1 MKGLVYDMQ
10 IKFLESK
17 PKWFQYTIFGA
28 LSYLG
33 LTIIIYL
40 LAFIT
45 TPIGLRH
52 FFEQIIKIIIFP
64 AYFLTLE
71 IVYNLIKNPM
81 DYGIPLVL
89 LTLFFISIIG
99 ALIGYLIY
107 FIKTGYK
114 NIRN

>member
-1 MKGLVYDMQ
+1 MQ
-10 IKFLESK
+10 IKYLRLR

-33 LTIIIYL
+33 LTIIIYF

-45 TPIGLRH
+45 TPIGFRS

-64 AYFLTLE
+64 ASYLSLK
-71 IVYNLIKNPM
+71 IVYSLIKNPM
-81 DYGIPLVL
+81 DYGIPLVF
-89 LTLFFISIIG
+89 LTLFFILIIG

-107 FIKTGYK
+107 FIKTSYK
-114 NIRN
+114 NLRS

>member
-1 MKGLVYDMQ
+1 MQ
-10 IKFLESK
+10 VKFLKSN

-45 TPIGLRH
+45 TPIGLRN
-52 FFEQIIKIIIFP
+52 FFEEIIKIIILP
-64 AYFLTLE
+64 ASYLSLK
-71 IVYNLIKNPM
+71 IVYSLIKNPIN
-81 DYGIPLVL
+81 YGIPLVV
-89 LTLFFISIIG
+89 LTLFFILIIG

-107 FIKTGYK
+107 FIKINYK
-114 NIRN
+114 NLKS